1 MSWVAV
7 GVAAVGAGVSLYT
20 AHKQKKAAENI
31 KVGTETVSE
40 DSKEAL
46 KMRKAR
52 AGQGFAGKAQVEEKG
67 GARRANLLGQAGVG
81 ARPAMLAE
89 AMRLGS
95 DEALD
100 LEKLDAEAKE
110 DKTKQYIEAREGMG
124 EKKEAIQRG
133 EIDRASA
140 AKAALLNASQQNLQ
154 SGLTQ
159 AGAGGSTAAAAG
171 AGEGNKN
178 KDTSTTST
186 TTSEGAVEKA
196 GTNKTGTD
204 LSQLK
209 TKTDVE
215 AMSPEDQI
223 AYKTKYGTQYI

>member
-1 MSWVAV
+1 MSWAAV

-20 AHKQKKAAENI
+20 AHKQKKAAKNI
-31 KVGTETVSE
+31 KVGKETVSE
-40 DSKEAL
+40 DSKKAL
-46 KMRKAR
+46 KIQKSR

-67 GARRANLLGQAGVG
+67 GAARAN
-81 ARPAMLAE
+81 AMGDASPGGRN
-89 AMRLGS
+89 AMAAAMAKLSS
-95 DEALD
+95 DEALT
-100 LEKLDAEAKE
+100 LETKDAEAKE
-110 DKTKQYIEAREGMG
+110 SKTKDYITGLSGMG
-124 EKKEAIQRG
+124 DKKEAIQRG

-159 AGAGGSTAAAAG
+159 AAGGASTAAAG
-171 AGEGNKN
+171 AGNKN
-178 KDTSTTST
+178 KDTST

-209 TKTDVE
+209 TKADVE

-223 AYKTKYGTQYI
+223 AYKTKFGTQYI

>member
-1 MSWVAV
+1 MSWAAV
-7 GVAAVGAGVSLYT
+7 GVAAVGAGVSLYQGY
-20 AHKQKKAAENI
+20 KQNQAAKKI

-46 KMRKAR
+46 KMQKAR

-67 GARRANLLGQAGVG
+67 GARRANLLGRAGVG

-95 DEALD
+95 DEALT
-100 LEKLDAEAKE
+100 LETKDAEAKE
-110 DKTKQYIEAREGMG
+110 GKTKDYITGLSGMG
-124 EKKEAIQRG
+124 DKKEAIQRG

-140 AKAALLNASQQNLQ
+140 ARAALLNASQQNLQ

-159 AGAGGSTAAAAG
+159 AGAGASTAAAG
-171 AGEGNKN
+171 AGNKN

>member
-1 MSWVAV
+1 MSWAAV
-7 GVAAVGAGVSLYT
+7 GVAAVGAGVSLYQGY
-20 AHKQKKAAENI
+20 KQNQAAKKI

-46 KMRKAR
+46 KMQKAR

-67 GARRANLLGQAGVG
+67 GARRANLLGRAGVG

-95 DEALD
+95 DEALT
-100 LEKLDAEAKE
+100 LETKDA
-110 DKTKQYIEAREGMG
+110 D
-124 EKKEAIQRG
+124 
-133 EIDRASA
+133 
-140 AKAALLNASQQNLQ
+140 ASQQNLQ

-159 AGAGGSTAAAAG
+159 AGAGASTAAAG
-171 AGEGNKN
+171 AGNKN